1 MTLDRMGLT
10 GFALAAVLALSATPA
25 WAQGKGKPDRGPDQP
40 AVTLDFALSATR
52 DVLVGQGYEVVSVE
66 TLADRQ
72 IITYRAGNQGRG
84 RGKGPPM
91 RMVIRRVENR
101 IVLDD
106 TPDELKLEI
115 GVRLGIKL

>member
-1 MTLDRMGLT
+1 MGLT
-10 GFALAAVLALSATPA
+10 GFALAAVLALGATPA
-25 WAQGKGKPDRGPDQP
+25 WAQGRGKPDRGPDQP
-40 AVTLDFALSATR
+40 AVTLDLALSATR
-52 DVLVGQGYEVVSVE
+52 AVLVGQGYEVMRVE

-106 TPDELKLEI
+106 TPDAIKLEI